1 MKSGISLRK
10 VYKKPRE
17 TLLSRINDQRLYNSC
32 FYSSFLFFSNVA
44 SGWYF
49 EEVIYTWV
57 FSFLSFASI
66 FYHSTYIRLS
76 YLADQV
82 ACASSIAYTFYL
94 WTLCLPL
101 VKDIIDLSMACG
113 YIFSLSYV
121 IFSYYYGSR
130 IRMFSHHP
138 DKTIGNYWHSVL
150 HFFACLGC
158 HLVLLLKQSV

>member
-1 MKSGISLRK
+1 MKSEITLRK
-10 VYKKPRE
+10 VYRKPKE
-17 TLLSRINDQRLYNSC
+17 TLFSRINDQSLYNSC
-32 FYSSFLFFSNVA
+32 FYSSFLFLSNIA

-49 EEVIYTWV
+49 GEVIYTSI
-57 FSFLSFASI
+57 FSFLSMASLL
-66 FYHSTYIRLS
+66 YHSTYIRLT

-101 VKDIIDLSMACG
+101 VKDINDTSMAFG

-121 IFSYYYGSR
+121 IFSYYYGSKV
-130 IRMFSHHP
+130 RMFSHHP
-138 DKTIGNYWHSVL
+138 DKTIGNYCHSVL